1 MWTLPAP
8 PANEAERLEILAACG
23 IMDTPPEE
31 RFDRLVRLAK
41 VFYRADVSFI
51 SFIDAEHQWM
61 KATSSDALA
70 TSYPRRMS
78 ICNMMVSTGAPL
90 VVGDLRNDPRLHGH
104 PVVPSLAWRFYA
116 GVPLVA
122 VNRAVIGSMCVLR
135 EEAGLAQDFDIEP
148 LTELAAIA
156 IDAID
161 LRQRNSELER
171 LSQIDGLTGIAN
183 RRGFDDALDRA
194 VRRARRTGQPLSLLL
209 VDIDHFKELNDTL
222 GHPAG
227 DAALR
232 RLAAVLRETVRR
244 PYDTVSRYGG
254 EEFGVILPD
263 TDADGAGHIG
273 ETLRAAVSAAGLAHP
288 AQPHITVSLGCATL
302 AGEAVNPVEL
312 VAQADAALY
321 RAKRAG
327 RNRLMGA
334 QEA

>member
-1 MWTLPAP
+1 
-8 PANEAERLEILAACG
+8 
-23 IMDTPPEE
+23 MDTPPEE
-31 RFDRLVRLAK
+31 RFDRLARLAK
-41 VFYRADVSFI
+41 QFYRADVSFI

-61 KATSSDALA
+61 KAISSDAVP
-70 TSYPRRMS
+70 TSFPRRMS
-78 ICNMMVSTGAPL
+78 ICNMMVGTGVPL
-90 VVGDLRNDPRLHGH
+90 VIGDLRSDARLDGH
-104 PVVPSLAWRFYA
+104 PAVAHLAWRFYA

-122 VNRAVIGSMCVLR
+122 GNREVIGSLCVLR
-135 EEAGLAQDFDIEP
+135 EEAGATQDFDIQP

-194 VRRARRTGQPLSLLL
+194 VRRARRTGEPLSLLL
-209 VDIDHFKELNDTL
+209 VDIDHFKGLNDTL

-232 RLAAVLRETVRR
+232 RMGVVLREIVHR
-244 PYDTVSRYGG
+244 PYDTVARYGG
-254 EEFGVILPD
+254 EEFAVILPD
-263 TDADGAGHIG
+263 TDADGASHIG
-273 ETLRAAVSAAGLAHP
+273 ETLRMAVAAAALAHP
-288 AQPHITVSLGCATL
+288 APVEVTVSLGCATL
-302 AGEAVNPVEL
+302 AGDAVGPVEL

-334 QEA
+334 RGA